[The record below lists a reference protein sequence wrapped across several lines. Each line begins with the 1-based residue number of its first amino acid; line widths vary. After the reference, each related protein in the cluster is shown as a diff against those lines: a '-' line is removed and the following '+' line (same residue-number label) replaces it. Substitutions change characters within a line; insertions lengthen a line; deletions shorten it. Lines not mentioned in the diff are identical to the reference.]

1 MRLPSGQALAY
12 LGDAVYEVTLREIA
26 LEKGIDIPEKL
37 HQFVAS
43 FTHAE
48 AQSIA
53 LESIDPQLTE
63 EEKAYFKLGRNATV
77 SKKSRNVSIEIA
89 HRSTGFE
96 AIFGALYLNKESQRI
111 KDLCSLIVSA
121 YFQ

>member
-26 LEKGIDIPEKL
+26 LEKGIERPEKL

-43 FTHAE
+43 YTHAE
-48 AQSIA
+48 AQSKA
-53 LESIDPQLTE
+53 LDLIECQLTE
-63 EEKAYFKLGRNATV
+63 DEKAYFKLGRNAPV
-77 SKKSRNVSIEIA
+77 SKKSRSVSIEIA

-96 AIFGALYLNKESQRI
+96 SIFGVLYINKESKRI
-111 KDLCSLIVSA
+111 KDLCQIIISE
-121 YFQ
+121 YFS